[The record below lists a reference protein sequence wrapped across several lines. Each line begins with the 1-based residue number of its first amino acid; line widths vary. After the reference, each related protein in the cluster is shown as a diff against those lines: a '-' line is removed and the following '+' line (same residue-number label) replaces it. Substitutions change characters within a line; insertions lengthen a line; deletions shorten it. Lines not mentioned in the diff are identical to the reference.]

1 VELPNLI
8 DVVMFYRE
16 AESRSVTMCESYRRP
31 CACGEHNPEIFFKNN
46 VFDARVVKDLFCPR
60 CRPGA
65 PFDPETTIEDNGWI
79 LELDGEVLR
88 SRAAATSLDPES
100 ITADQVFDA
109 DYVTWV
115 GFTPLDGEVR
125 NQEREELARR
135 YADDRRAHFLA
146 LREWAMEREKKL
158 AAEGWR
164 KALRS
169 QR

>member
-1 VELPNLI
+1 
-8 DVVMFYRE
+8 
-16 AESRSVTMCESYRRP
+16 MCESYRRP

-46 VFDARVVKDLFCPR
+46 VFDAMVIKEVFCPQ
-60 CRPGA
+60 CRPDA
-65 PFDPETTIEDNGWI
+65 PFEAATVVEDNGWI
-79 LELDGEVLR
+79 LELDADVLR
-88 SRAAATSLDPES
+88 SRAASTIFDAET

-115 GFTPLDGEVR
+115 GFTPEDGEVR
-125 NQEREELARR
+125 NRERQELARR
-135 YADDRRAHFLA
+135 YSLDRRAHFVA
-146 LREWAMEREKKL
+146 LRDWAKEREKKL